1 MIRRSPFWLA
11 LCALL
16 LGMGVAFAGTASA
29 HARLKTS
36 EPVANA
42 TVAQAPAQITLTFTE
57 ETSPTKSGGS
67 VTDAS
72 GATVSTGFKVDLN
85 ERTKMTI
92 PLKPG
97 LGPGAYTVQYNT
109 FTDDDGGMVADHFV
123 FTVGAA
129 GTTGASVAPAAT
141 TAPTMAST
149 TGATSTTGVASAAT
163 RGPSVTL
170 VPAVNAPATGAGA
183 STAAST
189 GSSVPVAVWVL
200 VALAVVGA
208 LAFGVRLVMAQRR

>member
-1 MIRRSPFWLA
+1 MVRRSGYWLA

-16 LGMGVAFAGTASA
+16 LVIGAAFASTASA

-36 EPVANA
+36 EPAA
-42 TVAQAPAQITLTFTE
+42 SAMVAQAPAQVTLTFTE

-67 VTDAS
+67 VTDAG
-72 GATVSTGFKVDLN
+72 GATVSTGFAVDLN

-109 FTDDDGGMVADHFV
+109 FTDDDGGMVADRFV
-123 FTVGAA
+123 FTISAGGAA
-129 GTTGASVAPAAT
+129 GAVGVV
-141 TAPTMAST
+141 
-149 TGATSTTGVASAAT
+149 GATIATPTVAGAAGATVVASAAT
-163 RGPSVTL
+163 RAPSVTL
-170 VPAVNAPATGAGA
+170 VPAISAPATGAVA
-183 STAAST
+183 STTAS
-189 GSSVPVAVWVL
+189 GSGSGVPVIVWLL

-208 LAFGVRLVMAQRR
+208 LAFGVRLARAQRR